1 MTESGQNS
9 VSGQNRD
16 RQNLEIQTPDRKF
29 GQQTDTGQDFPENQ
43 DKNETRTG
51 HGFNRTR
58 IHLGRLLP

>member
-9 VSGQNRD
+9 VRGQNRG
-16 RQNLEIQTPDRKF
+16 RQNPEIQTPDRKF

-51 HGFNRTR
+51 HGFKV
-58 IHLGRLLP
+58 GRLLP